1 MKLFE
6 AIGEAGAKDGG
17 FVFQT
22 ILSYKITWQIVD
34 GETKF
39 DQKNVNARLHQVD
52 AFPDLKFMQGW
63 ATLNYA
69 VLSEV
74 TLLKRKI
81 DLATEY
87 IKGIVS
93 EGYFNEL
100 KGGDRMEVEKP
111 DPEDQKLLTGGEEQK
126 LLTGG
131 EEQKLLPGGE
141 EQKALNQGQKALN
154 PGQKMLNQGQAMLP
168 AGEVQEG
175 VIWTSE
181 QRKAIN
187 EKYFK
192 GTLIDVSFEANNI
205 VLREVSASSL
215 DSGNPG
221 VTLKLS
227 TGMVD
232 TLDGKPINSWD
243 NFKVTATYTDKERNR
258 VEKVIDNKSTPPISR
273 AIMFDSIDNDNE
285 LIFRTILPSVL
296 LEFKGDMVKVDTYSN
311 RSNQVAVRSNMDLD
325 NIFTYDSGK
334 KKTEI
339 EEPEEGEDVAGTE
352 TSTKT
357 PDTK

>member
-22 ILSYKITWQIVD
+22 ILSYRMTWQIVD

-39 DQKNVNARLHQVD
+39 DQKDVNARLHQVD
-52 AFPDLKFMQGW
+52 AFPDLKFMSGW

-87 IKGIVS
+87 IKRAIS
-93 EGYFNEL
+93 AEYAKEL
-100 KGGDRMEVEKP
+100 DGEPTNQGGDRLV
-111 DPEDQKLLTGGEEQK
+111 PEPIDKTQLELPPGEERLGLPEPQK
-126 LLTGG
+126 QLL
-131 EEQKLLPGGE
+131 
-141 EQKALNQGQKALN
+141 AGQKMLEPGQKQLN
-154 PGQKMLNQGQAMLP
+154 PGQRMLDAGVQENAGQLP
-168 AGEVQEG
+168 AYTASQLKE
-175 VIWTSE
+175 
-181 QRKAIN
+181 IN
-187 EKYFK
+187 NKYFS
-192 GTLIDVSFEANNI
+192 GTTIDVVFEANNI
-205 VLREVSASSL
+205 VLREVSSSSL

-232 TLDGKPINSWD
+232 TLDGKSINSWD
-243 NFKVTATYTDKERNR
+243 NFKVTATGRKYSGT
-258 VEKVIDNKSTPPISR
+258 IDNSSTPPISR
-273 AIMFDSIDNDNE
+273 ALIYDTVDNTND

-296 LEFKGDMVKVDTYSN
+296 LEFKGDSVKIDTYSN
-311 RSNQVAVRSNMDLD
+311 RSNQVAVRSTIDFENLF
-325 NIFTYDSGK
+325 NYDEA
-334 KKTEI
+334 KKTPVV
-339 EEPEEGEDVAGTE
+339 EPEEGENLFDGGEV
-352 TSTKT
+352 SK
-357 PDTK
+357 

>member
-22 ILSYKITWQIVD
+22 ILSYRLTWQIVD
-34 GETKF
+34 GETRF

-52 AFPDLKFMQGW
+52 AFPDLKFMSGY

-87 IKGIVS
+87 IKGVVS

-111 DPEDQKLLTGGEEQK
+111 EPEDQKLLTGGEEQK
-126 LLTGG
+126 LL
-131 EEQKLLPGGE
+131 PGGP

-168 AGEVQEG
+168 AGDVQES
-175 VIWTSE
+175 VIWTSA
-181 QRKAIN
+181 QRKEIN
-187 EKYFK
+187 DKYFK
-192 GTLIDVSFEANNI
+192 GTLIDVVFEANNI

-243 NFKVTATYTDKERNR
+243 NFKVTANFRDKEGNPVSR
-258 VEKVIDNKSTPPISR
+258 VIDNKSTPPISR

-296 LEFKGDMVKVDTYSN
+296 LEFKGDSVKIDTYSN
-311 RSNQVAVRSNMDLD
+311 RSNQVAVRSSIDFD
-325 NIFTYDSGK
+325 NLFNYESGK

-339 EEPEEGEDVAGTE
+339 EEPEEGEEVEAD
-352 TSTKT
+352 KT

>member
-6 AIGEAGAKDGG
+6 AIGEAGDKDGG

-34 GETKF
+34 GETRF

-87 IKGIVS
+87 IKGVVS

-111 DPEDQKLLTGGEEQK
+111 DPEEQK

-131 EEQKLLPGGE
+131 EEQKLLPGGG
-141 EQKALNQGQKALN
+141 EQKALNQGQKMLN

-168 AGEVQEG
+168 AGEVQEA
-175 VIWTSE
+175 VIWTSA
-181 QRKAIN
+181 QRKEIN
-187 EKYFK
+187 DKYFK

-296 LEFKGDMVKVDTYSN
+296 LEFRGDSVKIDTYSN
-311 RSNQVAVRSNMDLD
+311 RSNQVAVRSNMDVD
-325 NIFTYDSGK
+325 NIFTYESGK

-339 EEPEEGEDVAGTE
+339 EEPEEGEEVEDTD
-352 TSTKT
+352 TSAKT

>member
-34 GETKF
+34 GETRF

-87 IKGIVS
+87 IKGVVS

-126 LLTGG
+126 LL
-131 EEQKLLPGGE
+131 PGGG
-141 EQKALNQGQKALN
+141 EQKALNQGQKMLN
-154 PGQKMLNQGQAMLP
+154 PGQKMLNQGQVMLP
-168 AGEVQEG
+168 AGEVKEA
-175 VIWTSE
+175 VIWTSA
-181 QRKAIN
+181 QRKEIN
-187 EKYFK
+187 DKYFK

-296 LEFKGDMVKVDTYSN
+296 LEFRGDSVKIDTYSN
-311 RSNQVAVRSNMDLD
+311 RSNQVAVRSNMDVD
-325 NIFTYDSGK
+325 NIFTYESGK

-339 EEPEEGEDVAGTE
+339 EEPEEGEEVEDTD
-352 TSTKT
+352 TSAKM

>member
-22 ILSYKITWQIVD
+22 ILSYRITWQIVD

-100 KGGDRMEVEKP
+100 KGGDRMEIEEP
-111 DPEDQKLLTGGEEQK
+111 APED
-126 LLTGG
+126 
-131 EEQKLLPGGE
+131 QKLLPGGE
-141 EQKALNQGQKALN
+141 ERKALNQGQTLLNQGQSMLN
-154 PGQKMLNQGQAMLP
+154 PGQKMLGQGQTMLP
-168 AGEVQEG
+168 AGEVQEA

-187 EKYFK
+187 DKYFK

-243 NFKVTATYTDKERNR
+243 NFKVVARYTDKEKNR
-258 VEKVIDNKSTPPISR
+258 VERVIDNKSTPPISR
-273 AIMFDSIDNDNE
+273 AIMFDSIDNNNE

-296 LEFKGDMVKVDTYSN
+296 LEFKGDSVKIDTYSN
-311 RSNQVAVRSNMDLD
+311 RSNQVAIRSNMDLD
-325 NIFTYDSGK
+325 NLFNYDSGK
-334 KKTEI
+334 NKTKI
-339 EEPEEGEDVAGTE
+339 EEPEEGEEVDGTE

>member
-22 ILSYKITWQIVD
+22 ILSYRLTWQIVD
-34 GETKF
+34 GETRF

-52 AFPDLKFMQGW
+52 AFPDLKFMSGY

-87 IKGIVS
+87 IKGVVS

-100 KGGDRMEVEKP
+100 NGGDQIEEEP
-111 DPEDQKLLTGGEEQK
+111 APED
-126 LLTGG
+126 
-131 EEQKLLPGGE
+131 QKLLPGGE
-141 EQKALNQGQKALN
+141 EPKRLNQGQAMLN
-154 PGQKMLNQGQAMLP
+154 PGQKMLDQGQKMLNQGQAMLP
-168 AGEVQEG
+168 AGDVQES
-175 VIWTSE
+175 VVWTSA
-181 QRKAIN
+181 QRKEIN
-187 EKYFK
+187 DKYFK
-192 GTLIDVSFEANNI
+192 GTVIDVVFEANNI
-205 VLREVSASSL
+205 VLREVSSSSL

-243 NFKVTATYTDKERNR
+243 NFKVTANFRDSEGNKTS
-258 VEKVIDNKSTPPISR
+258 KVIDNQSNPPISR
-273 AIMFDSIDNDNE
+273 AIVFDSIDNDNE

-296 LEFKGDMVKVDTYSN
+296 LEFKGDAVKIDTYSN
-311 RSNQVAVRSNMDLD
+311 RSNQVAVRSSVDFD
-325 NIFTYDSGK
+325 NLFNYDSGK

-339 EEPEEGEDVAGTE
+339 VEPEEGEEV
-352 TSTKT
+352 
-357 PDTK
+357 DTDKRSADK

>member
-52 AFPDLKFMQGW
+52 AFPDLKFMSGY
-63 ATLNYA
+63 ATLSYA

-81 DLATEY
+81 DLATDY
-87 IKGIVS
+87 IKGVVS
-93 EGYFNEL
+93 EGYFNEI

-111 DPEDQKLLTGGEEQK
+111 DPEDQKLLDGGEEQK
-126 LLTGG
+126 KLAAG
-131 EEQKLLPGGE
+131 EEQKLLPAGE

-154 PGQKMLNQGQAMLP
+154 PGQKMLDQGQAMLP
-168 AGEVQEG
+168 AGDVQES
-175 VIWTSE
+175 VIWTSA
-181 QRKAIN
+181 QRKEIN
-187 EKYFK
+187 DKYFK
-192 GTLIDVSFEANNI
+192 GTIIDVVFEANNI

-215 DSGNPG
+215 DGGNPK

-243 NFKVTATYTDKERNR
+243 NFKVTANFRDKEGNP
-258 VEKVIDNKSTPPISR
+258 VSKVIDNKSNPPISR

-285 LIFRTILPSVL
+285 LIFRTILPSVI
-296 LEFKGDMVKVDTYSN
+296 LEFKGDSVQIDTYSN
-311 RSNQVAVRSNMDLD
+311 RSNQVAVRSSVDFD
-325 NIFTYDSGK
+325 NLFNYDSGK

-339 EEPEEGEDVAGTE
+339 EEPEEGEVVEASE
-352 TSTKT
+352 EPTKT

>member
-22 ILSYKITWQIVD
+22 ILSYRITWQIVD
-34 GETKF
+34 GETRF

-52 AFPDLKFMQGW
+52 AFPDLKFMSGY

-87 IKGIVS
+87 IKGVVS

-100 KGGDRMEVEKP
+100 NGGDRMEAEEP
-111 DPEDQKLLTGGEEQK
+111 NPED
-126 LLTGG
+126 
-131 EEQKLLPGGE
+131 QKLLPGGE
-141 EQKALNQGQKALN
+141 EPKRLNQGQAMLNQGQSMLN
-154 PGQKMLNQGQAMLP
+154 PGQKTLDQGQKMLDQGQKMLNQGQAMMP
-168 AGEVQEG
+168 SGDVQES
-175 VIWTSE
+175 VVWTSA
-181 QRKAIN
+181 QRKEIN
-187 EKYFK
+187 DKYFK
-192 GTLIDVSFEANNI
+192 GTLIDVVFEAGNI

-243 NFKVTATYTDKERNR
+243 NFKVTANFRDKEGDR
-258 VEKVIDNKSTPPISR
+258 VSKVIDNQSKPPISR

-296 LEFKGDMVKVDTYSN
+296 LEFKGDSVKIDTYSN
-311 RSNQVAVRSNMDLD
+311 RSNQVAVRSSVDFENLF
-325 NIFTYDSGK
+325 NYDSGK

-339 EEPEEGEDVAGTE
+339 EEPEEGEEVEPA
-352 TSTKT
+352 KT

>member
-22 ILSYKITWQIVD
+22 ILSYKLTWQIVD
-34 GETKF
+34 GETRF

-87 IKGIVS
+87 IKGVVS

-100 KGGDRMEVEKP
+100 KGGDRMEVEEP
-111 DPEDQKLLTGGEEQK
+111 NLDQEDQK

-141 EQKALNQGQKALN
+141 EQKQLGPGQKQLG

-168 AGEVQEG
+168 AGEVKEA
-175 VIWTSE
+175 VIWTSA
-181 QRKAIN
+181 QRKEIN
-187 EKYFK
+187 DKYFK

-296 LEFKGDMVKVDTYSN
+296 LEFKGDSVKIDTYSN
-311 RSNQVAVRSNMDLD
+311 RSNQVAVRSNMDVD
-325 NIFTYDSGK
+325 NIFTYESGK

-339 EEPEEGEDVAGTE
+339 EEPEEGEEVEDTD
-352 TSTKT
+352 TSAKT